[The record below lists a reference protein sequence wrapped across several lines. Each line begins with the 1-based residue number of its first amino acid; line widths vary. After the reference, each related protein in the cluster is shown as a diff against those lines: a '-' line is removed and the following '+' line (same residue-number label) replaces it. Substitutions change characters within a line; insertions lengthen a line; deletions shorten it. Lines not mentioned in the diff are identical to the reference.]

1 MSRYRYLNAPK
12 RVPGA
17 QLQRFEELHANTA
30 GRTEHNRYPRR
41 TVILSPDRENL
52 EALVLYIESERARVL
67 EEIEAI
73 RARIRENERQVEQLQ
88 EIQRRLADQEM
99 QLQDQDQ
106 RD

>member
-1 MSRYRYLNAPK
+1 M
-12 RVPGA
+12 
-17 QLQRFEELHANTA
+17 
-30 GRTEHNRYPRR
+30 
-41 TVILSPDRENL
+41 
-52 EALVLYIESERARVL
+52 LYIESERARVL